1 MMLKSLLALALVTSG
16 CGSRCKEVRSARD
29 GLANRALVAQRGAD
43 VRVTVPFERA
53 NTLFTETLAAEPLT
67 MVLPAP
73 SLGPIEITIP
83 QIAGTVREVRLMPGA
98 AGKIQFAIRVEVR
111 DAAAEVAMLSVVAE
125 VEPRLERSDG
135 TTALV
140 IGFGPEN
147 LISIQPDLAP
157 EARVSLGGAVSRWV
171 PDRMRGKVPKVILD
185 AATSKLGNHLTGEAY
200 ELVRGTLLKRLG
212 ELTRLHLR
220 LPDVPI
226 AKVDIRSTTKLL
238 VVDLVTDLP
247 VRRGL
252 PAARDDATEVGV
264 VMSGSAVAELAN
276 WSIDHGHAPRWYTR
290 SLTPSASGE
299 FRPRFDYVAEDRAH
313 PFKVYAFQD
322 RGGCSYFKVGVR
334 AQIALSGD
342 TLTVTALDRE
352 LEASAAN
359 PVIEAAAWAKY
370 FITGSFDRSKKLA
383 AHTQLTVGGRALE
396 TRVVGA
402 ALVDDE
408 LRFALKFTPLVQ
420 GITTTSSTRSA
431 GSPGASAP

>member
-1 MMLKSLLALALVTSG
+1 MLKVLFALVLPLALVTSG
-16 CGSRCKEVRSARD
+16 CGSRCKEVHSARD
-29 GLANRALVAQRGAD
+29 ALANRAAGAQRGAD
-43 VRVTVPFERA
+43 VRVTIPFERA
-53 NTLFTETLAAEPLT
+53 NALFAETLTATPLKIA
-67 MVLPAP
+67 LPAP

-83 QIAGTVREVRLMPGA
+83 EIAGTVREVRLLAGA
-98 AGKIQFAIRVEVR
+98 AGKVRFSITVEVR
-111 DAAAEVAMLSVVAE
+111 DAAAEVALLAVIAE
-125 VEPRLERSDG
+125 VEPRLERSNG
-135 TTALV
+135 KTALI

-147 LISIQPDLAP
+147 LISVRP
-157 EARVSLGGAVSRWV
+157 ELTAEATTSLDDAVSRWG
-171 PDRMRGKVPKVILD
+171 PEKIRGKVPRVILD
-185 AATSKLGNHLTGEAY
+185 AATSKLGQHLTGEAY

-226 AKVDIRSTTKLL
+226 AKVDLRSTTTLL

-252 PAARDDATEVGV
+252 PPARDDATDMAV

-290 SLTPSASGE
+290 SLTPSPSGE
-299 FRPRFDYVAEDRAH
+299 FRPRFDYVAADRAH

-334 AQIALSGD
+334 AQVALTGD
-342 TLTVTALDRE
+342 TLTFTALDRE

-359 PVIEAAAWAKY
+359 PVIEAAAWVKY
-370 FITGSFDRSKKLA
+370 FLTGSIDRSKQLA

-396 TRVVGA
+396 TRVVSA
-402 ALVDDE
+402 TIVDDDV
-408 LRFALKFTPLVQ
+408 RFSLKLSVPV
-420 GITTTSSTRSA
+420 
-431 GSPGASAP
+431 P